1 MNETS
6 FQNKVVIITGASSG
20 IGREIALQ
28 LAEKEALLTIGAR
41 NEEKL
46 NEVAQKCQQLG
57 AKVLVV
63 RTDVAVKEQCKNLI
77 EKTVK
82 QFGQIDM
89 LVNNAGLGSSV
100 KFGELPDLDLFEKV
114 MQVNFFGGV
123 YCTHFAL
130 PYLKTTKGR
139 LVAVSS
145 LAGKF
150 PSARADGYGSS
161 KHAMV
166 GFYDSLRN
174 ELFDTGIS
182 ITMIYPGWVCTGI
195 TSREMKM
202 DGQPIGRISPH
213 EEGAMSPETCARMI
227 IHAAEKRQRQLVM
240 TFQGKY
246 GQWLQLIAPRMVD
259 RITRKETR

>member
-28 LAEKEALLTIGAR
+28 LAKQGAWLVLGAR

-46 NEVAQKCQQLG
+46 NNVAQQCHQFGTK
-57 AKVLVV
+57 ALVV
-63 RTDVAVKEQCKNLI
+63 RTDVADKEQCKNLI
-77 EKTVK
+77 EQTV
-82 QFGQIDM
+82 QQYQRIDM
-89 LVNNAGLGSSV
+89 LINNAGVGNSV
-100 KFGELPDLDLFEKV
+100 KFSDLSTLDVFEKV

-123 YCTHFAL
+123 YCAHFAL
-130 PYLKTTKGR
+130 PYLKKSKGR

-145 LAGKF
+145 LAGLF
-150 PSARADGYGSS
+150 SMARADGYGSS

-174 ELFDTGIS
+174 ELFDTGVS
-182 ITMIYPGWVCTGI
+182 ITMIFPGWVCTGI

-202 DGQPIGRISPH
+202 DGEPIGRISPH
-213 EEGAMSPETCARMI
+213 EEGAMSPETCARLI
-227 IHAAEKRQRQLVM
+227 IHAAEKRQRQLIT

-246 GQWLQLIAPRMVD
+246 GQWLKLIAPRMAD
-259 RITRKETR
+259 RIARNESR